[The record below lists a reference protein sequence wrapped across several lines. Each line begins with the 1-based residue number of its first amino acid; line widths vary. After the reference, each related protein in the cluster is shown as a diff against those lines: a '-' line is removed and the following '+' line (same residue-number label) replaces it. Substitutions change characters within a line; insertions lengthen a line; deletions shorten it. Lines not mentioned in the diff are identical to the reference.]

1 MPTGGGARAAE
12 AIAWPS
18 ARARLCAAKTLDAME
33 FINLCH
39 DCKLFTKQFEAGK
52 ISTFKP
58 YSKYPPCFKDIS
70 FWLPDGF
77 EPNDFFEIGREVCG
91 ELVEKMELVD
101 EFTNP
106 KKGKTSHCYR
116 ITYRSMERSLT
127 DEEVNKLQ
135 ETMREKAE
143 SVLKVELR

>member
-1 MPTGGGARAAE
+1 MVLFSIPD
-12 AIAWPS
+12 I
-18 ARARLCAAKTLDAME
+18 RLFWSDDE
-33 FINLCH
+33 R
-39 DCKLFTKQFEAGK
+39 FTKQFKAGQ

-70 FWLPDGF
+70 FWLPEKF

-106 KKGKTSHCYR
+106 KLQKTSNCYR
-116 ITYRSMERSLT
+116 ITYPNT
-127 DEEVNKLQ
+127 HF
-135 ETMREKAE
+135 RELVIVVMIAF
-143 SVLKVELR
+143 SRFHV